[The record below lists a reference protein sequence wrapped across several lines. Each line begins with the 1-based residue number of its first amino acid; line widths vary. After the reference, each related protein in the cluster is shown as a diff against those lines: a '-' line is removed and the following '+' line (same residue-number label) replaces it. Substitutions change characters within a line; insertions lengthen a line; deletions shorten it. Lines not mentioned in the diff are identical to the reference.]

1 MSRFLLMAVA
11 LVVGFST
18 HAEAQGLRV
27 STVVYDAGRL
37 DESGREPVVSSNF
50 SLFHTGRV
58 YDYVESA
65 GEVVIFEP
73 ALKRFT
79 VLNSARGVY
88 TTIAFAEI
96 TRLLDAR
103 EPKTEQYIKDLITSQ
118 SGDAE
123 RAARMLKFQLH
134 PEFDTKFDARNGNLS
149 MTAQSWKYTV
159 STREWAEPE
168 QVEKYLTYTDWT
180 AKLNCVLH
188 PSSMFP
194 EPRIAL
200 NEEIRK
206 LDNRM
211 PVIVHLDLRP
221 DERRVLRAEHQFVL
235 NLTDKDRSLINDWN
249 EALQTN
255 QLKKLPFRGYQQA
268 VLISQTR

>member
-103 EPKTEQYIKDLITSQ
+103 EPKT
-118 SGDAE
+118 
-123 RAARMLKFQLH
+123 
-134 PEFDTKFDARNGNLS
+134 
-149 MTAQSWKYTV
+149 
-159 STREWAEPE
+159 
-168 QVEKYLTYTDWT
+168 
-180 AKLNCVLH
+180 
-188 PSSMFP
+188 
-194 EPRIAL
+194 
-200 NEEIRK
+200 
-206 LDNRM
+206 
-211 PVIVHLDLRP
+211 
-221 DERRVLRAEHQFVL
+221 
-235 NLTDKDRSLINDWN
+235 
-249 EALQTN
+249 
-255 QLKKLPFRGYQQA
+255 
-268 VLISQTR
+268 